1 MQNMQTIEIENREDA
16 GLVVSSRTVAEE
28 LERQHKHVLRD
39 LETMILESPNL
50 DSLVIPST
58 YKVQGQ
64 NRNYKEYL
72 LTKDGFT
79 IYMFNIQGHNDFKL
93 AYVNRF
99 NEMEEQLK
107 QQPQISDSYMIDDP
121 VERAKRW
128 IEEEQQREQLT
139 VENETLKPKASY
151 YDLVLRS
158 KSLLSVTEIAKDYG
172 MGAKKFNNLL
182 HELGIQ
188 YRLGKV
194 WHLYAKHQDKG
205 YTHSATFVIDEE
217 NSKITTKWTQAG
229 RLFLYETLKE
239 NGIFP
244 TMEKEV

>member
-1 MQNMQTIEIENREDA
+1 MQELFNLEEKADGTIAVSGRELHKGLEIETQYSIWIKRMIGYGFEENVDYVEVSQKRLTSHGREHSQIDHIMA
-16 GLVVSSRTVAEE
+16 LDMAKEIS
-28 LERQHKHVLRD
+28 
-39 LETMILESPNL
+39 MIQRSEIGKQIRKYFIEVEKS
-50 DSLVIPST
+50 
-58 YKVQGQ
+58 Y
-64 NRNYKEYL
+64 
-72 LTKDGFT
+72 
-79 IYMFNIQGHNDFKL
+79 
-93 AYVNRF
+93 
-99 NEMEEQLK
+99 K

-128 IEEEQQREQLT
+128 IEEEQQREKLT
-139 VENETLKPKASY
+139 VENEMLKPKASY

-182 HELGIQ
+182 HELGVQ

>member
-1 MQNMQTIEIENREDA
+1 MYNIEIKNTEEYGA
-16 GLVVSSRTVAEE
+16 VVSSRVIAKE
-28 LERQHKHVLRD
+28 LGKRPSDVSISLNN
-39 LETMILESPNL
+39 ILTNG
-50 DSLVIPST
+50 DFRSLIIPSE
-58 YKVQGQ
+58 YKDKKGET
-64 NRNYKEYL
+64 RKEYL

-79 IYMFNIQGHNDFKL
+79 LYMFNIQGHNGFKM
-93 AYVNRF
+93 AYINRF
-99 NEMEEQLK
+99 NEMEEQIK

-151 YDLVLRS
+151 YDLVLRN

-194 WHLYAKHQDKG
+194 WHLYAKLQDKG

>member
-1 MQNMQTIEIENREDA
+1 MQELFNLEEKADGTIAVSGRELHKGLEIETQYSIWIKRMIGYGFEENVDYVEVSQKRLTSHGREHSQIDHIMA
-16 GLVVSSRTVAEE
+16 LDMAKEIS
-28 LERQHKHVLRD
+28 
-39 LETMILESPNL
+39 MIQRSEIGKQIRKYFIEVEKS
-50 DSLVIPST
+50 
-58 YKVQGQ
+58 YK
-64 NRNYKEYL
+64 K
-72 LTKDGFT
+72 
-79 IYMFNIQGHNDFKL
+79 
-93 AYVNRF
+93 
-99 NEMEEQLK
+99 
-107 QQPQISDSYMIDDP
+107 QPQISDSYMIDDP

-128 IEEEQQREQLT
+128 IEEEQQREKLT
-139 VENETLKPKASY
+139 VENEILKPKASY

-182 HELGIQ
+182 HELGVQ

>member
-1 MQNMQTIEIENREDA
+1 MYNIEIKNTEEYGA
-16 GLVVSSRTVAEE
+16 VVSSRVIAKE
-28 LERQHKHVLRD
+28 LGKRPSDVSISLNN
-39 LETMILESPNL
+39 ILTNG
-50 DSLVIPST
+50 DFRSLIIPSE
-58 YKVQGQ
+58 YKDKKGET
-64 NRNYKEYL
+64 RKEYL

-79 IYMFNIQGHNDFKL
+79 LYMFNIQGHNGFKM
-93 AYVNRF
+93 AYINRF
-99 NEMEEQLK
+99 NEMEEQIK
-107 QQPQISDSYMIDDP
+107 QQPQISDSYTIDDP